1 MSDCFL
7 SIVALWFISVKLL
20 NFSEIAKG
28 GGFNC

>member
-20 NFSEIAKG
+20 KFSETAKG
-28 GGFNC
+28 GGLNC